1 MSDKRDKKLAKAS
14 TPTSRLMRLTGMTTS
29 IATKVAGHQVKKL
42 FQNEQAIARDREKL
56 MRDVGRQVASTLG
69 EMKGAVMKVGQIASQ
84 MQDLLPEEIAEA
96 LTVLQKASAPMPFSI
111 IRRQLK
117 HQLGDDPANLF
128 KTFDEV
134 PFAAASIGQVHKAT
148 TLDGREVVVKV
159 QYPAVK
165 SSIDSDMRQLR
176 RILRLGALFKVDEK
190 TLDAIFKEIK
200 EQLDEELD
208 YKKEAQNIVR
218 FREFHRNDKWL
229 IIPEVVDELSADQV
243 LTLIYEPGDD
253 LDTIANNT
261 AYSQET
267 CNLIGEHLFDAIRRQ
282 MFELQ
287 EIHCDP
293 HPGNFA
299 FRPDGTLIMYDFGAT
314 KRVASEDLV
323 SLKTLMRAAY
333 ESDYRAI
340 DRALLQLDVRKENSP
355 EIEDDFYQTWIEL
368 LIPPFAKEPFN
379 FETSRLHIDLMK
391 ETRKTPW
398 RYLESFQ
405 PSPRTLLINRIFGG
419 HYWTLVKLG
428 VNTSFRENVELT
440 LHE

>member
-1 MSDKRDKKLAKAS
+1 MTDKHDKKLAKAS

-42 FQNEQAIARDREKL
+42 FQSEQATARDREKL

-84 MQDLLPEEIAEA
+84 MQDLLPDEISEA

-117 HQLGDDPANLF
+117 SQLGDDPSNLF

-148 TLDGREVVVKV
+148 TLDGKEVVVKV

-176 RILRLGALFKVDEK
+176 RILRLGALFKVNEQ

-200 EQLDEELD
+200 EQLNEELD
-208 YKKEAQNIVR
+208 YKNEANNIVR
-218 FREFHRNDKWL
+218 FREFHQNDEWL
-229 IIPEVVDELSADQV
+229 IIPEVVQALSADQV

-253 LDTIANNT
+253 LDTIANNP
-261 AYSQET
+261 AYSQEI
-267 CNLIGEHLFDAIRRQ
+267 CNLIGTRLFDAIRRQ

-314 KRVASEDLV
+314 KRVDSEDLA
-323 SLKTLMRAAY
+323 SLKALMRAAY
-333 ESDYRAI
+333 NLDYSAV
-340 DRALLQLDVRKENSP
+340 DSALLRLDVRKENSP
-355 EIEDDFYQTWIEL
+355 AIEDEFYQTWVAL
-368 LIPPFAKEPFN
+368 LIPPFAAEPFD
-379 FETSRLHIDLMK
+379 FEKSRLHIDLVK
-391 ETRKTPW
+391 ETRNTPW

-428 VNTSFRENVELT
+428 VNTSFRENIELS